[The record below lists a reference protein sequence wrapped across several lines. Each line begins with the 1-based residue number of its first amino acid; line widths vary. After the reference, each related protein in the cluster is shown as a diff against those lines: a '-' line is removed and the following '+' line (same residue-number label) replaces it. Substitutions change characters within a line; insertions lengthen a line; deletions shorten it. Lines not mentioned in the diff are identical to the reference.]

1 MQFKKLTKPLRI
13 LSAAMLLVLT
23 SSVASSAEP
32 VTVEVAY
39 VPFVANAQLFV
50 MEAEG
55 WTKEAGI
62 DLKLTRFNAGPP
74 LVQALVS
81 GKFDATYMAVSPVVV
96 ARAGGIDLKIV
107 AANSIESVSLI
118 GIGELAAAFAKASS
132 PAAAFAEFHK
142 KTGRPA
148 KLAALP
154 KGTIPD
160 TALRYYLESN
170 KVADADV
177 QILGQGEEQ
186 VRQAVLAKAADGAAM
201 PEPALTIISKKDPTA
216 RILANGKQLMPGHPG
231 FVLSVRESLIKSHP
245 EIVSKLVELN
255 IRATELI
262 LKDPK
267 RAAKDVLQHMGKGL
281 IDEDVMV
288 AALSS
293 PYNPI
298 TDNPGSIIASTNTM
312 QDFQL
317 KIGAQAKKVDT
328 AELFDLSFFNA
339 IKQSKKKP

>member
-1 MQFKKLTKPLRI
+1 MTATFC
-13 LSAAMLLVLT
+13 LVMT
-23 SSVASSAEP
+23 ASVAHAAP
-32 VTVEVAY
+32 VTVEVGY
-39 VPFVANAQLFV
+39 VPFVANAQLFI

-55 WTKEAGI
+55 WAKEAGI

-81 GKFDATYMAVSPVVV
+81 GKFEATYMAVSPVVV
-96 ARAGGIDLKIV
+96 ARTGGVDLKIV

-118 GIGELAAAFAKASS
+118 GIGELSEAFAKSSS
-132 PAAAFAEFHK
+132 PAEAFANFRK

-148 KLAALP
+148 KIAALP

-160 TALRYYLESN
+160 TALRYYLAVN
-170 KVADADV
+170 KVAESDV

-201 PEPALTIISKKDPTA
+201 PEPVLTIISQKDPSS
-216 RILANGKQLMPGHPG
+216 RVLANGKQLMPGHPG
-231 FVLSVRESLIKSHP
+231 FVLSVRESFIKAHP
-245 EIVSKLVELN
+245 ETVRKLVELN

-262 LKDPK
+262 KKDPK
-267 RAAKDVLQHMGKGL
+267 RAAKDVLQHLGKGL
-281 IDEDVMV
+281 IEEDVMI

-298 TDNPGSIIASTNTM
+298 TDDPGAIVASTDTM

-317 KIGAQAKKVDT
+317 QIGAQSKKVPT
-328 AELFDLSFFNA
+328 AELFDLSIFKA
-339 IKQSKKKP
+339 VKQDRKKP